1 MKLPGTPPSLA
12 LLSALLLDA
21 SHGAHAAHGAHI
33 PPWLIHLGLPGLF
46 VVSLLDAAIIPLPLP
61 GSTDVLLLLLA
72 AQHGSDPV
80 LLAALAT
87 VASVL
92 GGYTTWRAGQKGGET
107 MLAHFV
113 PKRMLRP
120 VTRWMRGHGFVT
132 ISVSALLPPPV
143 PLMPLLLGAGALG
156 ASRKHFL
163 SAFALARAVRYGLVT
178 WIGATYGRRVLRT
191 WNEYLANWSAVILWT
206 FVGLL
211 VTAIAVGIWQYR
223 RQRRSWQSESRSQR
237 EREAAEVRA

>member
-1 MKLPGTPPSLA
+1 MMPI
-12 LLSALLLDA
+12 SALFFEA
-21 SHGAHAAHGAHI
+21 SHSAHAAHGTHI

-87 VASVL
+87 IGSVL
-92 GGYTTWRAGQKGGET
+92 GGYTTWRAGQKGGEA

-132 ISVSALLPPPV
+132 VSVSALLPPPV

-156 ASRKHFL
+156 ASRRHFL
-163 SAFALARAVRYGLVT
+163 SAFALARGLRYGLVT
-178 WIGATYGRRVLRT
+178 WIGVFYGRRVLRT

-206 FVGLL
+206 FLGLL
-211 VTAIAVGIWQYR
+211 VTAIAFGFWQYR
-223 RQRRSWQSESRSQR
+223 RQQRSWQTESRSQR
-237 EREAAEVRA
+237 EREAAEVRAAEASV